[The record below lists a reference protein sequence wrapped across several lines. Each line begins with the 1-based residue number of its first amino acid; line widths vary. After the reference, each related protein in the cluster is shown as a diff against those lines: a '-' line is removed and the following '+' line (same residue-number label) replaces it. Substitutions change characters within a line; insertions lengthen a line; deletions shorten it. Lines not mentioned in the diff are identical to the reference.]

1 MAQRITIAAS
11 DLAALTQ
18 RDLPVHKF
26 DAGEPVFFEDDVG
39 DHLYVVVTGAINV
52 ITYGQ
57 ALEDVGPGGIFGE
70 IALIDAGSRSAS
82 AMAAVDSETL
92 RIDRAAFLELVREQ
106 PTFALDVMRTLA
118 ARLRR
123 ATGDLPDDRAQRDPS
138 DPTPSA

>member
-1 MAQRITIAAS
+1 MPETIAITPS
-11 DLAALTQ
+11 GLAALAQ
-18 RDLPVHKF
+18 RGLPVHKF

-39 DHLYVVVTGAINV
+39 DYLYVVVTGAINV

-57 ALEDVGPGGIFGE
+57 PLEDVGPGGVFGE
-70 IALIDAGSRSAS
+70 IALIDDGNRSAS

-92 RIDRAAFLELVREQ
+92 RVDRAAFLDLVREQ

-123 ATGDLPDDRAQRDPS
+123 ATGELPDDRNPRDPS

>member
-1 MAQRITIAAS
+1 MSEKITIAAS

-18 RDLPVHKF
+18 RDLPAHKF
-26 DAGEPVFFEDDVG
+26 DAGEPVFFEDDIG
-39 DHLYVVVTGAINV
+39 DSLYVVVTGAINV

-57 ALEDVGPGGIFGE
+57 PLEDVGPGGIFGE

-92 RIDRAAFLELVREQ
+92 RIDRAAFLDLVRDQ

-123 ATGDLPDDRAQRDPS
+123 ATGELPDDRVRRDPS